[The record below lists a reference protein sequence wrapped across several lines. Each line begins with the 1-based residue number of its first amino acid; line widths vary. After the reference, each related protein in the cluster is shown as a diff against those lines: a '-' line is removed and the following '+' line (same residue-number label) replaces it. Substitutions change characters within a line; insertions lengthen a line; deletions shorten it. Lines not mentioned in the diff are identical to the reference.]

1 MSEAAASDSQ
11 NGVTIGVRMSTAA
24 RFDIRVESLDQTILS
39 VKQVI
44 ATKEES
50 GKCPVERQRLICKG
64 RILSDDSRTLRDYGL
79 VEGSLPATLHLVKGS
94 AAPSSNTPSS
104 SSSTSTPTPAPTATT
119 TTPNPFGGAT
129 GTGGGNNGMG
139 NMMQQMMQMQQQP
152 GGGAPDMA
160 QMQQQMMQNPEMMQ
174 EMMSSPM
181 MQSMM
186 DNPQLMQN
194 LVQNNPQ
201 MQQLLQ
207 QNPELRHVLEDPEMM
222 RRSMQMMRDPSL
234 QQQMMRNQDLAMGQI
249 ENMPGGFNAL
259 RRMYQDVQEP
269 MMDAMIQP
277 ETNTSNTA
285 NNSAASRG
293 GSMPNPWGS
302 PTPTTNTP
310 SAPQSNPFTGA
321 GAGAGGGGALGNNNM
336 PTNPWGGA
344 GVPDMNN
351 PFATSGGVP
360 TQANLDQTIE
370 MLENPMVANMMNQM
384 FSDPQQMQSM
394 MDSNP
399 MLRQMRDSNPQMA
412 QMLSNPDSLRTM
424 MNPQNLRA
432 MSQLQGAMQQMGGGN
447 GVPGMMPPMMP
458 PNPAG
463 TAPAPPAGGLDFSS
477 VLNQF
482 QSTNIGM
489 GSVGG
494 TTRAP
499 AGFGAMPTALPPPEQ
514 RFRHQLQSL
523 RDMGFDDEAENIRA
537 LTMNHGNVN
546 RAIETLFEGP
556 PAPAPTPAAA
566 PAPAP
571 TDNSNNNDGSPDD
584 GSPDD
589 SPPADKKND

>member
-79 VEGSLPATLHLVKGS
+79 VEGSSPATLHLVKGS

-104 SSSTSTPTPAPTATT
+104 STPTPAPTATT
-119 TTPNPFGGAT
+119 TTPNPFGGAPGAT

-160 QMQQQMMQNPEMMQ
+160 QMQQQMMQNPEMME

-269 MMDAMIQP
+269 MMDAMTIQP
-277 ETNTSNTA
+277 ETNTSNTT

-310 SAPQSNPFTGA
+310 SAPQSNPFTSAGA
-321 GAGAGGGGALGNNNM
+321 GAGAGGGGSLGNNNM
-336 PTNPWGGA
+336 PPNPWGGA

-360 TQANLDQTIE
+360 TQANLEQTIE

-384 FSDPQQMQSM
+384 FSDPQAMRQM

-399 MLRQMRDSNPQMA
+399 MLRQMSDSNPQMA
-412 QMLSNPDSLRTM
+412 QMLSNPEAMRQM

-432 MSQLQGAMQQMGGGN
+432 MSQLQGAMQQMGGSN

-458 PNPAG
+458 PNPAA
-463 TAPAPPAGGLDFSS
+463 TTPAPPAGGLDFSS

-489 GSVGG
+489 SGVGG
-494 TTRAP
+494 ATRAP

-584 GSPDD
+584 

>member
-1 MSEAAASDSQ
+1 MSEAAASGSQ

-39 VKQVI
+39 VKHVI

-50 GKCPVERQRLICKG
+50 GKCPVERQRLIYKG

-79 VEGSLPATLHLVKGS
+79 VEGSSPATLHLVKGS
-94 AAPSSNTPSS
+94 AAPSNTPSI
-104 SSSTSTPTPAPTATT
+104 STPTPAPTVTT
-119 TTPNPFGGAT
+119 TATPNPFGGAP

-139 NMMQQMMQMQQQP
+139 NMMQQMMQMQQQQ
-152 GGGAPDMA
+152 GGGGGPPDMA
-160 QMQQQMMQNPEMMQ
+160 QMQQQLMQNPEMMQ
-174 EMMSSPM
+174 EMMNSPI

-194 LVQNNPQ
+194 IMQNNPQ

-277 ETNTSNTA
+277 ETNSSNTT
-285 NNSAASRG
+285 NNSPASRG

-310 SAPQSNPFTGA
+310 SATQSNPFTGA
-321 GAGAGGGGALGNNNM
+321 GTGGGGSLGNNNM
-336 PTNPWGGA
+336 MPPNPWGGA

-351 PFATSGGVP
+351 PFGASGGAP
-360 TQANLDQTIE
+360 TQANLNQTIE

-384 FSDPQQMQSM
+384 FADPQAMQSM

-412 QMLSNPDSLRTM
+412 QMLSNPEAMRAM

-432 MSQLQGAMQQMGGGN
+432 MSQLQGAMQQMGGAN
-447 GVPGMMPPMMP
+447 GAPGMIPPMMP

-463 TAPAPPAGGLDFSS
+463 NTSAPPAGGLDFSS

-489 GSVGG
+489 SGTGG
-494 TTRAP
+494 ATRAP
-499 AGFGAMPTALPPPEQ
+499 AGFGAVPMALPPPEQ

-556 PAPAPTPAAA
+556 PAAPAPTPAAA

-571 TDNSNNNDGSPDD
+571 TDSSNSND